1 MIDLLTSSSTVE
13 QRAVNSPVVGSNPTL
28 SAIFMQ
34 ITQED
39 INKKPFVPYALDRG
53 APKFELIDVKSK
65 KDQNYNLATQ
75 QAQKEFENLKQIA
88 DVINKQAQQ
97 IKERLE
103 ISELIYHAEYN
114 FVPVAGGDYWLV
126 KDTKKDI
133 LILCLLGPKDWS
145 TDAPLSYNYI
155 AEVKYLANGLWEKI

>member
-1 MIDLLTSSSTVE
+1 
-13 QRAVNSPVVGSNPTL
+13 
-28 SAIFMQ
+28 MQ

-75 QAQKEFENLKQIA
+75 QAHAEFENLKQIA

-103 ISELIYHAEYN
+103 ITELVYNAERS
-114 FVPVAGGDYWLV
+114 FTPVVGAVYWII
-126 KDTKKDI
+126 KDTKKNNI
-133 LILCLLGPKDWS
+133 QIVVLGPKDWS
-145 TDAPLSYNYI
+145 AGAPNYY
-155 AEVKYLANGLWEKI
+155 EYLYKVKYLANGLWEKN

>member
-1 MIDLLTSSSTVE
+1 
-13 QRAVNSPVVGSNPTL
+13 
-28 SAIFMQ
+28 MQ
-34 ITQED
+34 ITQQD

-126 KDTKKDI
+126 KDIKKDM
-133 LILCLLGPKDWS
+133 LIVCILGPTDWS
-145 TDAPLSYNYI
+145 TEPPKNYQYI
-155 AEVKYLANGLWEKI
+155 SKIKYLPNGLWEKN

>member
-1 MIDLLTSSSTVE
+1 
-13 QRAVNSPVVGSNPTL
+13 
-28 SAIFMQ
+28 MQ

-39 INKKPFVPYALDRG
+39 IIKKPFVPYALDRG

-114 FVPVAGGDYWLV
+114 FIPVAGGNYWLV
-126 KDTKKDI
+126 KDIKKDM
-133 LILCLLGPKDWS
+133 LIVCMLGPTDWS
-145 TDAPLSYNYI
+145 TEPPKNYQYI
-155 AEVKYLANGLWEKI
+155 SKIKYLANGLWEKF